1 MRIRSS
7 SALRLAALLLAM
19 CAIVPVT
26 VTRATAAPPRDPL
39 APIDYTKV
47 KGLSAP
53 DYPDVVTDPYTLTMK
68 DGTDIYIEVTRP
80 AAPGRWPV
88 IAEISPYHG
97 TIYGRDGV
105 RILPEELGGG
115 LIDYFPQRG
124 YALVMADVRGTGR
137 SGGCLDLMGPRD
149 QSDAK
154 AVIEWAAKQKWSNGR
169 VGQLGH
175 SYPGGTSVMALSTH
189 AKGLETVV
197 VSAGLGSMYEHQF
210 QAGVPFNLQ
219 WAGPYIGYSALT
231 FERHLP
237 IGLVGVGSGTG
248 GDDLGNNTEYAACGL
263 DTAPAIEG
271 AEQLTPAD
279 QLSGRWS
286 PWHGDRD
293 FRPGAASN
301 KVPVF
306 VAHGVNDQAAR
317 IASLD
322 WFLRRNNPRDKL
334 WIGQWDHGIGC
345 CPTQRGLQWTKLL
358 HAWFDKHLKQRDVD
372 TGPPVEAF
380 VNDAMTFEGTIADQ
394 GAIYTSTSFP
404 PKAARLTRL
413 YPDAV
418 GLGLSSSP
426 KAAASVFFAGD
437 PFGYFGNSFTN
448 GVAFSTAPAKKDQL
462 YVGVPRLRLAVSVTV
477 PRVHLIATLFDEDDA
492 GARRRITQFAINPEL
507 RETVKKAKVVI
518 PGKKYLMGP
527 PGWSMA
533 HRLRKGH
540 KLVLRVTTS
549 DDDKV
554 PFFAIDPNVTV
565 FTGADDTLLEL
576 PLVANPKLYRD
587 AFPLKRKSDT
597 TATAN

>member
-1 MRIRSS
+1 MTIRSS
-7 SALRLAALLLAM
+7 PVLRLAVALLALCAM
-19 CAIVPVT
+19 APVSD
-26 VTRATAAPPRDPL
+26 ATAAPRRDPL
-39 APIDYTKV
+39 APIDYMKV
-47 KGLSAP
+47 GGLSAP
-53 DYPDVVTDPYTLTMK
+53 DYPDIITDPYTLTMK
-68 DGTDIYIEVTRP
+68 DGTKIYVEVTRP

-97 TIYGRDGV
+97 TIYQRDGV

-115 LIDYFPQRG
+115 LIDYFAPRG
-124 YALVMADVRGTGR
+124 YAIVMADVRGTGR
-137 SGGCLDLMGPRD
+137 SGGCLDLMGPSDR
-149 QSDAK
+149 SDAK

-237 IGLVGVGSGTG
+237 IGLPVLGSGTG

-263 DTAPAIEG
+263 DTAPAIDG
-271 AEQLTPAD
+271 IEQLTPAD

-286 PWHGDRD
+286 PWHGERD
-293 FRPGAASN
+293 FRGGAASA

-322 WFLRRNNPRDKL
+322 WFLRRRNPGDKL

-345 CPTQRGLQWTKLL
+345 CPTQRGWQWTKAL
-358 HAWFDKHLKQRDVD
+358 HAWFDKQLKQRDVD

-380 VNDAMTFEGTIADQ
+380 VNDAMTFEGAIEDQ
-394 GAIYTSTSFP
+394 GAIYTSASFP
-404 PKAARLTRL
+404 PKAARMAKL
-413 YPDAV
+413 YPDA
-418 GLGLSSSP
+418 GGGM
-426 KAAASVFFAGD
+426 AAKPVAPGSASFNGD
-437 PFGYFGNSFTN
+437 PLGYFANELTN
-448 GVAFSTAPAKKDQL
+448 GVAFSTARARKDQL
-462 YVGVPRLRLAVSVTV
+462 FVGVPRLRLAASVTV
-477 PRVHLIATLFDEDDA
+477 PRVHLIATLYDEDGD
-492 GARRRITQFAINPEL
+492 GTRRRITQFAINPEL
-507 RETVKKAKVVI
+507 RESVKKAKVVV

-533 HRLRKGH
+533 HRLRTGH
-540 KLVLRVTTS
+540 RLVLRVTTS

-554 PFFAIDPNVTV
+554 PFFAVDPNVTIY
-565 FTGADDTLLEL
+565 TGTDDTMLEL
-576 PLVANPKLYRD
+576 PLVSKPKMYED
-587 AFPLKRKSDT
+587 SFPLKRQSDT
-597 TATAN
+597 SATAS